1 MENTWQGI
9 WVQKF
14 NITGDKE
21 KETWVPWS
29 LLFGWTANNQSEG
42 RATLWC
48 LPTPYNRVLFGFY
61 NLLRESG

>member
-48 LPTPYNRVLFGFY
+48 LPTPYNRV
-61 NLLRESG
+61 